1 MKNVKN
7 YFITENVNLREAIKT
22 IEHGSSQIAL
32 VVESTKLIGTLTDG
46 DIRRWL
52 LKGGDLNESVSNVTF
67 ELFYESNINEND
79 VLNIT
84 IMNIFIKFRC

>member
-32 VVESTKLIGTLTDG
+32 VVDNQQKLIGTLTDG

-52 LKGGDLNESVSNVTF
+52 LKGGDLNESVSNVMF
-67 ELFYESNINEND
+67 KDFFMWKVI
-79 VLNIT
+79 
-84 IMNIFIKFRC
+84 